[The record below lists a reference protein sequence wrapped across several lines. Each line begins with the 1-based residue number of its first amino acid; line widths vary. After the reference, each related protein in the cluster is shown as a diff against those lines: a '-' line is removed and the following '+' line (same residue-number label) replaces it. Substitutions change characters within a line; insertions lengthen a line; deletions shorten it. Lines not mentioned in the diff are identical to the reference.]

1 MIYYD
6 NIPLSEFLYT
16 NPYAYYYMELFTHA
30 ASDITVATNP
40 ITNPTYQTN
49 ARPLVVSWNYIELPR
64 SEEKEWCKAL
74 KIDTRTF
81 NAMRGKTVLN
91 FEADFI
97 VALPFSVWQ
106 EVSKELVE
114 LPIGNRKTITRVF
127 LYFYFWAMRFQGSYS
142 HSRANI
148 AQILHIQ
155 KNNLANAIRWLE
167 EKGLLV
173 RSDYSKAD
181 GYSRRYYIPEE
192 LWNNQCK
199 KEWNNLQKTLEKSKS

>member
-49 ARPLVVSWNYIELPR
+49 VRSLVVSWNYVELPR
-64 SEEKEWCKAL
+64 NEEKAWCKAL

-81 NAMRGKTVLN
+81 NTMRGKTVSN

-97 VALPFSVWQ
+97 VALPFSV
-106 EVSKELVE
+106 
-114 LPIGNRKTITRVF
+114 
-127 LYFYFWAMRFQGSYS
+127 
-142 HSRANI
+142 
-148 AQILHIQ
+148 
-155 KNNLANAIRWLE
+155 
-167 EKGLLV
+167 
-173 RSDYSKAD
+173 
-181 GYSRRYYIPEE
+181 
-192 LWNNQCK
+192 
-199 KEWNNLQKTLEKSKS
+199 